1 MPDKEALLRNLNERT
16 FNPMN
21 DVAFKFIFGNEERKS
36 ITIGFL
42 DDILCDR
49 LEHHIKDITYRNS
62 ELPPLTEDGKLS
74 RLDVRCRLDTDEE
87 VDVEMQVINYHNM
100 QRRTLFYWARMFI
113 DSLGQGLDYIELK
126 PSITINILAFDLL
139 PQADPLAMYTV
150 MNPKTGE
157 ELSKDLTLFFI
168 EIPKYARQPKKP
180 VSQLSRM
187 ERWMAYF
194 ANQLDDKE
202 RTELAMSD
210 TAINN
215 AMDAAKTFLSN
226 DDDRLKYLNRQM
238 AIMDYNSAI
247 RGAREDGFT
256 DGEASG
262 KARGM
267 DQLSQLMEIL
277 LTSGKNDDAIRVAKD
292 EVYRDKLLRE
302 YHIN

>member
-1 MPDKEALLRNLNERT
+1 
-16 FNPMN
+16 
-21 DVAFKFIFGNEERKS
+21 
-36 ITIGFL
+36 
-42 DDILCDR
+42 
-49 LEHHIKDITYRNS
+49 
-62 ELPPLTEDGKLS
+62 
-74 RLDVRCRLDTDEE
+74 
-87 VDVEMQVINYHNM
+87 
-100 QRRTLFYWARMFI
+100 
-113 DSLGQGLDYIELK
+113 
-126 PSITINILAFDLL
+126 
-139 PQADPLAMYTV
+139 
-150 MNPKTGE
+150 
-157 ELSKDLTLFFI
+157 
-168 EIPKYARQPKKP
+168 
-180 VSQLSRM
+180 
-187 ERWMAYF
+187 
-194 ANQLDDKE
+194 
-202 RTELAMSD
+202 MSD